1 MKEIDDEKDGSILQ
15 DDNNINT
22 DSSKLDDQIN
32 TDSNKINNE
41 EAKEAEKQTRKQRK
55 EALWAKFKQNRRDI
69 VIDYSD
75 YEEYETLDEMKEA
88 YQSQP
93 TIEDKFYYYIN
104 LQARSALLS
113 GSVKHLTEKE
123 RVALGMYPNI
133 FENNVRPGF
142 PAAPISHDQN
152 NREYEMTMDFLYDL
166 RLEFFANKEG
176 KKSVTIEGCRGFM
189 EMMGRVSVKPYVD
202 FGRHYDEIRNSLP
215 KEGNTEKD
223 LNYKTNYIMMNG
235 LVREQVIANQ
245 VSFQVTDLE
254 ARFNND
260 AKPVEGDG
268 QFYSCVN
275 ISDFIEKEIR
285 KYKEESIESFLDHMQ
300 ITDKEER
307 RVLLD
312 DMKCTKNDK
321 LKTGLSN
328 IESMSE
334 TTHIDV
340 TLAAAISAAWR
351 NQGIKKVLGTLN
363 DKDIVAWKRGTKAV
377 ETRGNYKYK
386 KWMQDHGDP
395 ICEKMYRKG
404 IKDTLKTYNKKL
416 ISTEPVGYKYSDD
429 TKLISFSTVERKV
442 AAANR
447 ALTAVPVD
455 AEREAAKVKYDAYIA
470 SHTGLRRLTAD
481 HEKNVEMLSKAM
493 AASIVKDSP
502 DTRIYSVKMIH
513 GLADKLKVSLK
524 LSEMT
529 SEKVREILTAPENIS
544 KAIKDRST
552 ELYLPTYENN
562 ARRDYVNALDK
573 LSDVMMKSFDR
584 SDEYKAMAKY
594 VKNIGSLE
602 SYYKETPEGKAEMIE
617 NGVNLLQAT
626 EAYMK
631 GKKSVRYSDDGK
643 ERFDNAID
651 VLAVIHKYLP
661 EMRGRV
667 EEVVARI
674 NKVRGAE
681 DKNHEHHVDITKY
694 GPERAEKAALE
705 RMKRDSGAKEKDL
718 KNIRPLKL

>member
-15 DDNNINT
+15 DDNQINT

-32 TDSNKINNE
+32 TDSIKKKAGD
-41 EAKEAEKQTRKQRK
+41 AKEGEKQTRKQKK
-55 EALWAKFKQNRRDI
+55 EALWAQFLQNRRDA

-75 YEEYETLDEMKEA
+75 YEEYETLGEMKEA
-88 YQSQP
+88 YEAQP

-104 LQARSALLS
+104 LQARSGLLS
-113 GSVKHLTEKE
+113 GSVNHLTEKE

-133 FENNVRPGF
+133 FENKIRPGRT
-142 PAAPISHDQN
+142 AAPISHDQD
-152 NREYEMTMDFLYDL
+152 NREYDMTMDFLHDL
-166 RLEFFANKEG
+166 RLEFFANDQG
-176 KKSVTIEGCRGFM
+176 KKSVTVEGCRGFM

-223 LNYKTNYIMMNG
+223 LDYKTNYIMMNG
-235 LVREQVIANQ
+235 LVREQEIANQ
-245 VSFQVTDLE
+245 VSFQINDLE
-254 ARFNND
+254 EKFNND
-260 AKPVEGDG
+260 MDPVEGSG
-268 QFYSCVN
+268 QFYSYVN
-275 ISDFIEKEIR
+275 ISDFIVKEIR
-285 KYKEESIESFLDHMQ
+285 KYKEETIESFLDHMQ

-321 LKTGLSN
+321 VKTGLSN
-328 IESMSE
+328 IKSISE
-334 TTHIDV
+334 TSYKDES
-340 TLAAAISAAWR
+340 LAAAISAAWR
-351 NQGIKKVLGTLN
+351 NQGIKKVLGTLS
-363 DKDIVAWKRGTKAV
+363 DKDIVAWRRGTRAV

-404 IKDTLKTYNKKL
+404 IKDALKTYNKKL
-416 ISTEPVGYKYSDD
+416 ISTEPVGYKFSDD
-429 TKLISFSTVERKV
+429 TKLISFSTVEGKV

-455 AEREAAKVKYDAYIA
+455 AEREAAKVKYDTYIA
-470 SHTGLRRLTAD
+470 SHTGLRRLSAD

-493 AASIVKDSP
+493 AASMVKDSP
-502 DTRIYSVKMIH
+502 DTRSYSVKMIH
-513 GLADKLKVSLK
+513 CLADKLKVSLK

-529 SEKVREILTAPENIS
+529 FEKVREILTAPENIS

-552 ELYLPTYENN
+552 ELYLPTDENN
-562 ARRDYVNALDK
+562 ARRNYVNALNK
-573 LSDVMMKSFDR
+573 LSNVMMKSFDR

-594 VKNIGSLE
+594 IKNIGSLE

-631 GKKSVRYSDDGK
+631 GKKSVRHSEDGK

-667 EEVVARI
+667 EKVVERI

-681 DKNHEHHVDITKY
+681 NMNHKDHVDITKY

-718 KNIRPLKL
+718 KNIRPAKL